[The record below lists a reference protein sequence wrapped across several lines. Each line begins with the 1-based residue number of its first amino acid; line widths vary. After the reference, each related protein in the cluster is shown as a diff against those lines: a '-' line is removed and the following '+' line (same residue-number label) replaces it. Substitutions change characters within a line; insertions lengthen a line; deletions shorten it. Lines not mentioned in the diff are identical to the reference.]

1 MTKKSDNTLRDGY
14 AAFISYRHHDNS
26 SESGAWASW
35 LQNALENYIVPP
47 SLVGELNYSG
57 EPIPDRIYP
66 VFRDE
71 TSIASSPNLKAELH
85 QALSASAKLIV
96 ICTPS
101 AAQSPYIDEEIRF
114 FKATHG
120 AENVLGV
127 VVNGDPAR
135 PEGDSQDCQPRAL
148 RYKVTSEGDIT
159 SEPEPELL
167 FPDFRAPDGS
177 YGTPDKRA
185 YARKLRK
192 AGRTA
197 ASARKEAQ
205 TFSERVDMMRLKV
218 IAGILDVPLDDLLQ
232 REQLY
237 QSKRRKAAERE
248 GMWLIAAIL
257 ASPLLIAATFE
268 FNDAQRKARFS
279 DLDPNAPLTQFADL
293 IYAQMKI
300 DTIVTSFFIGAG
312 LLTIITL
319 LVRKKL
325 GAIHVMG
332 AIAGFLFFAAVTVGT
347 IEYFDRRSVAL
358 ANTVDQRAAQGDFIV
373 EPCAPNLRALY
384 DPVRDEPAAQT
395 AQANACPDTKPRGA
409 VQGFWRNQVGPY
421 IFGPIS
427 GLILTPLILLF
438 GIRLFR
444 RRD

>member
-1 MTKKSDNTLRDGY
+1 MNDQLKSMTADVAKGLMTRREFVGR
-14 AAFISYRHHDNS
+14 AA
-26 SESGAWASW
+26 A
-35 LQNALENYIVPP
+35 
-47 SLVGELNYSG
+47 
-57 EPIPDRIYP
+57 
-66 VFRDE
+66 
-71 TSIASSPNLKAELH
+71 
-85 QALSASAKLIV
+85 
-96 ICTPS
+96 
-101 AAQSPYIDEEIRF
+101 
-114 FKATHG
+114 
-120 AENVLGV
+120 LGV
-127 VVNGDPAR
+127 TAAVANTMLAERAAADGHGTPIRGGMMKIGSSGGESTNTQDPALTASEVPLNNLR
-135 PEGDSQDCQPRAL
+135 AWGETLVEVTPEG
-148 RYKVTSEGDIT
+148 EIT

-205 TFSERVDMMRLKV
+205 TFSERVAMMRLKV

-312 LLTIITL
+312 QLTIITL

-332 AIAGFLFFAAVTVGT
+332 AIAGFLFAVSTMISWSYYGQMAWSYLFGEATVNVYKALFLICGFIGT
-347 IEYFDRRSVAL
+347 VINLQLVLEFSDILLL
-358 ANTVDQRAAQGDFIV
+358 AMSI
-373 EPCAPNLRALY
+373 PNLLGCFLLSGVVAGELENYMARLSSGEMLENLVEA
-384 DPVRDEPAAQT
+384 REPAL
-395 AQANACPDTKPRGA
+395 K
-409 VQGFWRNQVGPY
+409 
-421 IFGPIS
+421 
-427 GLILTPLILLF
+427 
-438 GIRLFR
+438 
-444 RRD
+444 